1 MIFYHIKKSNASGFL
16 TNNAAAHTMKCKSGD
31 RMNELIR
38 LCDLQINKTAVVAEF
53 CAGKMT
59 QRINDLGIVEGS
71 EITLIALR
79 RKDSRKI
86 LVRCEDDI

>member
-1 MIFYHIKKSNASGFL
+1 
-16 TNNAAAHTMKCKSGD
+16 
-31 RMNELIR
+31 MNELIR

-59 QRINDLGIVEGS
+59 QRINDLGIVEITPVFIAPFGDPVAYS
-71 EITLIALR
+71 VKHTLIALR
-79 RKDSRKI
+79 RKDSRLI

>member
-1 MIFYHIKKSNASGFL
+1 
-16 TNNAAAHTMKCKSGD
+16 MKRKSGD

-71 EITLIALR
+71 EITPVFIAPFGDPVAYSVKHTLIALR
-79 RKDSRKI
+79 RRDSRKI

>member
-59 QRINDLGIVEGS
+59 QRGDPVAYS
-71 EITLIALR
+71 VKHTLIALR
-79 RKDSRKI
+79 RKDSRLI

>member
-1 MIFYHIKKSNASGFL
+1 
-16 TNNAAAHTMKCKSGD
+16 
-31 RMNELIR
+31 MNELIR

-71 EITLIALR
+71 EITPVFIAPFGEHTLIALR
-79 RKDSRKI
+79 RKDSRLI

>member
-1 MIFYHIKKSNASGFL
+1 
-16 TNNAAAHTMKCKSGD
+16 MKCKSGD

-59 QRINDLGIVEGS
+59 QRINDLGIVEGC
-71 EITLIALR
+71 EITPVFIAPFGDPVAYSVKHTLIALR
-79 RKDSRKI
+79 RRDSRKI